1 MTMGLGGYRD
11 ASLGDALLIL
21 KGPNHDPKQ
30 VSPHLNRLLPS
41 LWDPVNTFLRQGKS
55 FVEEDDKV
63 SVSFF
68 QKLLEKQMKGLKL
81 EGVHPTDPCQ
91 KLLLKYDQP
100 HFEQTLLPK
109 DPLLSCQNF
118 DQC

>member
-1 MTMGLGGYRD
+1 M
-11 ASLGDALLIL
+11 LL
-21 KGPNHDPKQ
+21 
-30 VSPHLNRLLPS
+30 
-41 LWDPVNTFLRQGKS
+41 TGKS

-100 HFEQTLLPK
+100 AKNEE
-109 DPLLSCQNF
+109 PLKNERKYKFKNNCCSMSILYFMLKLVYNLKKIT
-118 DQC
+118 